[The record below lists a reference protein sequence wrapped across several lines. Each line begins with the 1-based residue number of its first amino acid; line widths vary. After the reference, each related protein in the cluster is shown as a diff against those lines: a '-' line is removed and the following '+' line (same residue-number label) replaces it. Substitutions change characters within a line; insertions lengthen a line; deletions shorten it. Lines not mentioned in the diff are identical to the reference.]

1 MFRAVRFANQLN
13 FNIEKETLLSIK
25 RNRQRIEILSNE
37 RIIDEFEKILLCKKP
52 SIGLKLLFD
61 LGILKIFFTE
71 LYDLHGTEKINNHSH
86 KDNFYH
92 TLEVIDNVRKKAIIF
107 GLYGQHYFMI

>member
-1 MFRAVRFANQLN
+1 MQ
-13 FNIEKETLLSIK
+13 
-25 RNRQRIEILSNE
+25 
-37 RIIDEFEKILLCKKP
+37 KP